1 MSDRVL
7 LQGIQFYGY
16 HGVYEEE
23 RRLGQRFLVD
33 VELRLDLSRAASEDD
48 VSAGVDYSQVHA
60 VVLAIGTRQKYK
72 LLETLA
78 TRIAAAIL
86 EQFPIQEVTVRATK
100 PAPALPGV
108 LAGVSVE
115 VTRP

>member
-23 RRLGQRFLVD
+23 RRLGSAFSSMWNFAWI
-33 VELRLDLSRAASEDD
+33 SRALLGRRRVGGRRLQSGARGR
-48 VSAGVDYSQVHA
+48 AGDRHA
-60 VVLAIGTRQKYK
+60 PKVQAA
-72 LLETLA
+72 ETL
-78 TRIAAAIL
+78 RRHRRGHL
-86 EQFPIQEVTVRATK
+86 EQFPIQEVTVRRHKAG
-100 PAPALPGV
+100 ARAAGV